1 MTRIVPSRSLQL
13 DFEMG
18 WWRTWL
24 GRFWLASPAW
34 LLFLNDL
41 LNPAVSGR
49 GTCPNVIGEGAR
61 R

>member
-18 WWRTWL
+18 WWRTSL
-24 GRFWLASPAW
+24 GRLWLASPAW
-34 LLFLNDL
+34 LFFLNDL

-49 GTCPNVIGEGAR
+49 GT
-61 R
+61 